1 MPVHFHMSTNG
12 SFKKMEKNKKKSLT
26 KNRKTKILIVDD
38 HPIMRRGLTELIDLE
53 KDLVVCGE
61 AESVQTA
68 LELIKLHQ
76 PHVALVDL
84 SLKNES
90 GLELIK
96 DIKARFPKVL
106 MLVLSM
112 HDEAFYAERVLRAG
126 AKGYIMKQQA
136 TDQVLVAIRRILGGE
151 VYLSDAISSKILRNF
166 TGEKNEKTGSP
177 VDQLSDRE
185 LEVFRMIGTGLGTR
199 QIADRLSRSV
209 KTVETYREH
218 IKLKLDLKDS
228 SELVQNAIQWLQ
240 SNS

>member
-1 MPVHFHMSTNG
+1 M
-12 SFKKMEKNKKKSLT
+12 KKVKKNSPARNKKV
-26 KNRKTKILIVDD
+26 RILLVDD
-38 HPIMRRGLTELIDLE
+38 HPIMRRGLAELINLE

-61 AESVQTA
+61 ADSIQTA
-68 LELIKLHQ
+68 LELIKRHE

-96 DIKARFPKVL
+96 DIKARFPEVL
-106 MLVLSM
+106 ILVLSM
-112 HDEAFYAERVLRAG
+112 HDELFYAERVLRAG
-126 AKGYIMKQQA
+126 AKGYVMKQQA
-136 TDQVLVAIRRILGGE
+136 TDLVLVAIRRILGGE
-151 VYLSDAISSKILRNF
+151 VYLSDFMSSKVLRNF
-166 TGEKNEKTGSP
+166 TGKKTEKAGSS

-185 LEVFRMIGTGLGTR
+185 LEVFRLIGTGLGTR
-199 QIADRLSRSV
+199 QIAERLSRSV

-228 SELVQNAIQWLQ
+228 SELVQNAIQWSQ

>member
-1 MPVHFHMSTNG
+1 M
-12 SFKKMEKNKKKSLT
+12 KKIKKRSPAKNKKV
-26 KNRKTKILIVDD
+26 RILLVDD
-38 HPIMRRGLTELIDLE
+38 HPIMRRGLAELINLE

-61 AESVQTA
+61 ADSIQTA
-68 LELIKLHQ
+68 LELIKRHE

-96 DIKARFPKVL
+96 DIKARFPEVL
-106 MLVLSM
+106 ILVLSM
-112 HDEAFYAERVLRAG
+112 HDELFYAERVLRAG
-126 AKGYIMKQQA
+126 AKGYVMKQQA
-136 TDQVLVAIRRILGGE
+136 TDLVLVAIRRILGGE
-151 VYLSDAISSKILRNF
+151 VYLSDLMSSKVLRNF
-166 TGEKNEKTGSP
+166 TGKKTEKAGSS

-185 LEVFRMIGTGLGTR
+185 LEVFRLIGTGLGTR
-199 QIADRLSRSV
+199 QIAERLSRSV

-228 SELVQNAIQWLQ
+228 SELVQNAIQWSQ

>member
-1 MPVHFHMSTNG
+1 M
-12 SFKKMEKNKKKSLT
+12 KKIKKS
-26 KNRKTKILIVDD
+26 KILIVDD
-38 HPIMRRGLTELIDLE
+38 HPIMRRGLAELINLE

-61 AESVQTA
+61 AESIQTA
-68 LELIKLHQ
+68 LEFIKLHEPQ
-76 PHVALVDL
+76 VVLVDL

-96 DIKARFPKVL
+96 DIKTRFPSVL

-112 HDEAFYAERVLRAG
+112 HDEGFYAERTLRAG
-126 AKGYIMKQQA
+126 AKGYIMKHQA
-136 TDQVLVAIRRILGGE
+136 TSQVLVAIRRILSGE

-166 TGEKNEKTGSP
+166 TGEGSKKSKTS

-185 LEVFRMIGTGLGTR
+185 LEVFRLIGSGLGTR
-199 QIADRLSRSV
+199 QIAERLSRSI

-228 SELVQNAIQWLQ
+228 SELVQHAIQWLQ

>member
-1 MPVHFHMSTNG
+1 MPVHFHMRSNE
-12 SFKKMEKNKKKSLT
+12 SFKKMKKVKKKFSCKNK
-26 KNRKTKILIVDD
+26 KTKILIVDD
-38 HPIMRRGLTELIDLE
+38 HPIMRRGLAELINLE
-53 KDLVVCGE
+53 PDLVVCGE
-61 AESVQTA
+61 ADSIQTA
-68 LELIKLHQ
+68 LEAIKQ
-76 PHVALVDL
+76 QAPNVALVDL

-96 DIKARFPKVL
+96 DIKARYPAVL
-106 MLVLSM
+106 TLVVSM
-112 HDEAFYAERVLRAG
+112 HDEAFYVERVLRAG

-136 TDQVLVAIRRILGGE
+136 TTQVLVAIRRVLAGD
-151 VYLSDAISSKILRNF
+151 VYLSDAISSKILRNV
-166 TGEKNEKTGSP
+166 TGEKNKKAGSS

-199 QIADRLSRSV
+199 QIAEKLCRSV

-228 SELVQNAIQWLQ
+228 SELVQNAIQWSR

>member
-1 MPVHFHMSTNG
+1 MKKPIKK
-12 SFKKMEKNKKKSLT
+12 SFKKT
-26 KNRKTKILIVDD
+26 KRSKVFIVDD
-38 HPIMRRGLTELIDLE
+38 HPIMRRGLAELINLE

-61 AESVQTA
+61 ADNIQTA
-68 LELIKLHQ
+68 LELIKLHE
-76 PHVALVDL
+76 PDVALVDL
-84 SLKNES
+84 LLKNEN

-96 DIKARFPKVL
+96 DIKTRFPAVL

-112 HDEAFYAERVLRAG
+112 HDEVFYAERVLRAG

-136 TDQVLVAIRRILGGE
+136 TTQVLVAIRRVLAGD
-151 VYLSDAISSKILRNF
+151 VYLSDAISSKILRNV
-166 TGEKNEKTGSP
+166 TGEKNKKAGSS

-199 QIADRLSRSV
+199 QIAEKLSRSV

-228 SELVQNAIQWLQ
+228 SELVQHAIQWLQ
-240 SNS
+240 SNP

>member
-1 MPVHFHMSTNG
+1 M
-12 SFKKMEKNKKKSLT
+12 KKISHTKNKKIG
-26 KNRKTKILIVDD
+26 ILIVDD
-38 HPIMRRGLTELIDLE
+38 HPIMRRGLAELINLE

-61 AESVQTA
+61 ADSVKTA
-68 LELIKLHQ
+68 LEFIKTHK
-76 PHVALVDL
+76 PRVALVDL
-84 SLKNES
+84 SLKNEN

-96 DIKARFPKVL
+96 DIKARFPTVL

-112 HDEAFYAERVLRAG
+112 HDEAFYAERALRAG

-136 TDQVLVAIRRILGGE
+136 TTQVLVAIRRILGGD
-151 VYLSDAISSKILRNF
+151 VYLSDLMSSKVLRKV
-166 TGEKNEKTGSP
+166 TGEKDHKTDSS
-177 VDQLSDRE
+177 VERLSDRE

-199 QIADRLSRSV
+199 QIAEKLSRSV

-228 SELVQNAIQWLQ
+228 SELVQNAIQWLH